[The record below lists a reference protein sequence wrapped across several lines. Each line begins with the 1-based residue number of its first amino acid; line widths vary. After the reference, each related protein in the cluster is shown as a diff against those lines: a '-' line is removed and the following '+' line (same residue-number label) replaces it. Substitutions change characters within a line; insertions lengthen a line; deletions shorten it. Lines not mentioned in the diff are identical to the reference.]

1 MSDNYKM
8 MLVSHLSVGP
18 AIGVRVTPDYAKELI
33 EAFANAMEAK
43 LPLQNATVANLA
55 QTLIVDRFASN
66 FRPGVMLDANAVVD
80 AAIEKAAELA
90 ALVGLIEV
98 PVVEVE
104 QTEEQDEFGNDS
116 DESGNESEGDSDD
129 KSQADESENKP
140 EVKTDVDLS
149 KVSVDSLPIHGTA
162 KKAYKSAGLLTVA
175 DLELFAQSR
184 SLDAVNGIGPDWAA
198 DTLKAI
204 EALKA

>member
-1 MSDNYKM
+1 MSDSYKVV
-8 MLVSHLSVGP
+8 LVSHLSVGP
-18 AIGVRVTPDYAKELI
+18 AIGVRVTASYAKELI
-33 EAFANAMEAK
+33 ESFADAMEAK
-43 LPLQNATVANLA
+43 LPNQNATVANIA

-80 AAIEKAAELA
+80 AAIEKATELA
-90 ALVGLIEV
+90 ELVGLIDV

-104 QTEEQDEFGNDS
+104 EAEEQV
-116 DESGNESEGDSDD
+116 ESGDEVIASGEASESELSEEPQ
-129 KSQADESENKP
+129 SVESENEPQEKS
-140 EVKTDVDLS
+140 EVDLS

-162 KKAYKSAGLLTVA
+162 KKSYKSAGLLTVA